1 MQSSLPIVFRISDD
15 KIGQTLDNFLNA
27 FSGSASATYSTL
39 RADPNNWI
47 VWPPYGNITLDG
59 STLTET
65 DLQSLVNDL
74 TSRSDLKVQLS
85 IENQ

>member
-1 MQSSLPIVFRISDD
+1 M
-15 KIGQTLDNFLNA
+15 NA

-39 RADPNNWI
+39 RADPNNW
-47 VWPPYGNITLDG
+47 VAWSPYGNITLDG

-74 TSRSDLKVQLS
+74 ASRSDLKIQLGV
-85 IENQ
+85 ENQ

>member
-1 MQSSLPIVFRISDD
+1 MQSSLPIVFRITDD
-15 KIGQTLDNFLNA
+15 KIGQMLDNFLNS
-27 FSGSASATYSTL
+27 FGGSASATYSTL

-47 VWPPYGNITLDG
+47 AWSPYGNIMLDG

-74 TSRSDLKVQLS
+74 TSRSDLKIQLGV
-85 IENQ
+85 ENQ